1 MTRPRVTALVAAGF
15 LTAAALLAA
24 AGQAEASI
32 VWGPVD
38 TVASQ
43 SFDHLSTVTDDNGL
57 VVAAWAGHTDH
68 DVYIAVRKGAAAWS
82 TPTRIVTETPLVQI
96 ATGGKGAWV
105 LWVDPPWVTVA
116 HVAAN
121 GAVGTP
127 TQVGAASE
135 DMAQDAKIAVGANGA
150 VAVAWHYFGE
160 DDSGLLAWKPHHG
173 GGWQDAESL
182 DWGTI
187 AGLNVDAE
195 GYIDVIA
202 AKDNPDLWHQKVT
215 YHRGDPSGG
224 FYGGVVVT
232 DSAYLTTA
240 AGNPHGGF
248 VVGWEQDNG
257 DGTYSAVARYK
268 PEGAAFGSARQLYDN
283 VPFGTH
289 VAMAVAE
296 SGYGVAVYH
305 VSAVGT
311 QQVRLSPVTSS
322 GQWLTAQTLPLT
334 GFSYGVAI
342 APAGDALVTSRLS
355 SGVQLVSC
363 PEQEACGAAE
373 TNPAPDRFPLTS
385 FQDDG
390 VINLLWGR
398 GCLTRACYPTSL
410 VAQRG
415 S

>member
-1 MTRPRVTALVAAGF
+1 M
-15 LTAAALLAA
+15 LAT
-24 AGQAEASI
+24 AGQAGASI

-68 DVYIAVRKGAAAWS
+68 DVYIAVRKGATAWS

-105 LWVDPPWVTVA
+105 MWVDPPWVTVA

-127 TQVGAASE
+127 TQVGAA
-135 DMAQDAKIAVGANGA
+135 
-150 VAVAWHYFGE
+150 
-160 DDSGLLAWKPHHG
+160 
-173 GGWQDAESL
+173 
-182 DWGTI
+182 
-187 AGLNVDAE
+187 
-195 GYIDVIA
+195 
-202 AKDNPDLWHQKVT
+202 
-215 YHRGDPSGG
+215 
-224 FYGGVVVT
+224 
-232 DSAYLTTA
+232 
-240 AGNPHGGF
+240 
-248 VVGWEQDNG
+248 
-257 DGTYSAVARYK
+257 
-268 PEGAAFGSARQLYDN
+268 
-283 VPFGTH
+283 
-289 VAMAVAE
+289 E

-311 QQVRLSPVTSS
+311 QQFRISPVTSS
-322 GQWLTAQTLPLT
+322 GQWLAAQTLPLT

-342 APAGDALVTSRLS
+342 APDGDALVTSRLS

-373 TNPAPDRFPLTS
+373 TNPATDRFPLTS
-385 FQDDG
+385 FQDNG